1 MKLLSEGLF
10 LLRTSTIHSDDAKS
24 FPEKP
29 DLFFILNLFTD
40 FLTSPSFYKMLIFSM
55 LELFFELNIAKI
67 KLIKITFLINII
79 TKDILKGSVDVKPLK
94 PFAADSDTLKDFSFC
109 QLPTANYKRD
119 DCNTWRLLDRVTLS
133 ARKWLRKNR
142 LIVIKIWL
150 KIFIKGK
157 KIETLID

>member
-1 MKLLSEGLF
+1 MLLKFPGEIIIRRLIF
-10 LLRTSTIHSDDAKS
+10 ATNEYDS
-24 FPEKP
+24 FGRRKEFPWETRS
-29 DLFFILNLFTD
+29 FFILNLFTD

-119 DCNTWRLLDRVTLS
+119 DCNTRRLLDRVTFSVRQRQPNYL
-133 ARKWLRKNR
+133 L
-142 LIVIKIWL
+142 
-150 KIFIKGK
+150 
-157 KIETLID
+157 